1 MHLSSRAEQDYAPT
15 IMDKERELA
24 TPDLSPT
31 ERKVMRLILQGR
43 PLTYIAKE
51 LSVSPKTVST
61 YKSRIMAK
69 LNIDNNTELVI
80 QGVLMFG
87 MGGIYMDG
95 NK

>member
-1 MHLSSRAEQDYAPT
+1 MH
-15 IMDKERELA
+15 KERGLA

-43 PLTYIAKE
+43 PLKYIAHE

-69 LNIDNNTELVI
+69 LNIENNTELLI
-80 QGVLMFG
+80 QGMLLFG
-87 MGGIYMDG
+87 VGGIYLDG
-95 NK
+95 KK

>member
-1 MHLSSRAEQDYAPT
+1 
-15 IMDKERELA
+15 MDKERELA
-24 TPDLSPT
+24 TPNLSPT
-31 ERKVMRLILQGR
+31 ERKVMKLILQGR

-51 LSVSPKTVST
+51 LSISPKTVST

-80 QGVLMFG
+80 QGMLMFG

-95 NK
+95 KK